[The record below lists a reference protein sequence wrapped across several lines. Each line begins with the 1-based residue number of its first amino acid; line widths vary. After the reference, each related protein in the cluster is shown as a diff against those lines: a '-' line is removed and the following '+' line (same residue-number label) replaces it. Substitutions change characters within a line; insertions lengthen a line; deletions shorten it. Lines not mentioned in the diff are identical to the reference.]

1 MMRGGGI
8 NPVAANVQYKSTE
21 YTSDNQK
28 KVFIT
33 GNSKLLWFGERLIPC
48 NSSWSSRRRRWWW
61 RIGPCWSV
69 FSNCARFYCHLAAV
83 SWPVQWCYNH
93 GISTSLR
100 LRMMMLVFRLK
111 RVFSVRRHEAAS
123 RGGSRSSAIMSI
135 VLDLSQRDE
144 TWSCSFSLES
154 SLQQKYLT
162 TS

>member
-83 SWPVQWCYNH
+83 SWPVMPQSRHLNITQTEDDDVDVQVEEILLCQETRGCITRWQQV
-93 GISTSLR
+93 LR
-100 LRMMMLVFRLK
+100 D
-111 RVFSVRRHEAAS
+111 HEH
-123 RGGSRSSAIMSI
+123 SSWSESERW
-135 VLDLSQRDE
+135 DLI
-144 TWSCSFSLES
+144 
-154 SLQQKYLT
+154 LQF
-162 TS
+162 

>member
-1 MMRGGGI
+1 MFNTNLRNIHQIIRKRYLLLVTRSFFGLASDWY
-8 NPVAANVQYKSTE
+8 PVIQVEAPEEEGDDEGLDPVEVCSAIVL
-21 YTSDNQK
+21 D
-28 KVFIT
+28 FIVT
-33 GNSKLLWFGERLIPC
+33 WLLSPD
-48 NSSWSSRRRRWWW
+48 
-61 RIGPCWSV
+61 
-69 FSNCARFYCHLAAV
+69 
-83 SWPVQWCYNH
+83 QWCHNH

-111 RVFSVRRHEAAS
+111 RFFSVRRREAAS